1 MLKKSAI
8 AAAILVVASP
18 AAAQVTGGSLG
29 VEYNAPTD
37 GGDFGG
43 TTYSGAL
50 EYAFNRN
57 FALSLDIA
65 GYRLDNISTDA
76 SSATFHGVYHLD
88 EMTSFGVFYGADSVD
103 GGDARA
109 LYGIEAG
116 TEFGD
121 ADVEAFLGQLEG
133 ASEDALI
140 YGVDASYGFSNGF
153 SAIASG
159 GFTNVD
165 DLSLSRI
172 AIGGQYE
179 ISGGPQFYAEIG
191 NVSAETSGVEADQ
204 MFVGL
209 GARIA
214 FGADRGTTFEQRSL
228 FEILPGF

>member
-1 MLKKSAI
+1 MFRKVAL
-8 AAAILVVASP
+8 AAAIMAVTSP

-29 VEYNAPTD
+29 IEYSAPTD

-43 TTYSGAL
+43 TTYSGSL

-57 FALSLDIA
+57 FALSFDIS
-65 GYRLDNISTDA
+65 GYRLDNISTNA
-76 SSATFHGVYHLD
+76 SSVTVHGIYNLD

-103 GGDARA
+103 SADAQA
-109 LYGIEAG
+109 LYGVEAG

-133 ASEDALI
+133 VSDDALV
-140 YGVDASYGFSNGF
+140 YGFDANYAFSNGF
-153 SAIASG
+153 SATGSG
-159 GFTNVD
+159 GFTDVD
-165 DLSLSRI
+165 DRSLSRI

-179 ISGGPQFYAEIG
+179 IFGGPQFYAEIG
-191 NVSAETSGVEADQ
+191 NVSAKTGGVEADQ
-204 MFVGL
+204 TFVGL

-214 FGADRGTTFEQRSL
+214 FGADRGTTFKQRSL